1 MINKDGL
8 RVIPNAKE
16 VREELLRGT
25 GAVMADGAAIYME
38 NRDVR
43 DKVIVV
49 ARDPQDNQPP
59 EKKYFEV
66 AVYDQAW
73 LQFQQ
78 WKRG

>member
-8 RVIPNAKE
+8 NVTPNAKE

-25 GAVMADGAAIYME
+25 GAVMADGVAIFME
-38 NRDVR
+38 NSNVR

-49 ARDPQDNQPP
+49 AREPEGDRPP
-59 EKKYFEV
+59 LKKHYEV
-66 AVYDQAW
+66 SVYDQAW
-73 LQFQQ
+73 LQFQE